1 MTTLRPITSN
11 SRQRGVAAV
20 EFALLSLF
28 VFFPLLLAL
37 IEVSRYMFLYNTI
50 QEVKRRAAREASI
63 RWISSADQNIIKRKA
78 MFGRSNVPAG
88 PEITADKIS
97 ITYWN
102 ASGSEVTTAPLDA
115 GDNMSACNDALRT
128 LQCIYAVKVEIDDVD
143 FQPWIAPSGLFNSD
157 TLKITMP
164 RSTVYMPAESLGF
177 TN

>member
-1 MTTLRPITSN
+1 MTTSRHLASKT
-11 SRQRGVAAV
+11 RQRGAAAV

-37 IEVSRYMFLYNTI
+37 IEISRYMFLYNTI
-50 QEVKRRAAREASI
+50 QEVTRRAAREASV
-63 RWISSADQNIIKRKA
+63 RWISSADQAIVKRKA

-102 ASGSEVTTAPLDA
+102 AGGSEVTTTPLDA
-115 GDNMSACNDALRT
+115 GDNLSACNDALRT
-128 LQCIYAVKVEIDDVD
+128 AQCIYAVKVEIDDVD
-143 FQPWIAPSGLFNSD
+143 FQPWIAPSGLFDSD
-157 TLKITMP
+157 SVKITMP